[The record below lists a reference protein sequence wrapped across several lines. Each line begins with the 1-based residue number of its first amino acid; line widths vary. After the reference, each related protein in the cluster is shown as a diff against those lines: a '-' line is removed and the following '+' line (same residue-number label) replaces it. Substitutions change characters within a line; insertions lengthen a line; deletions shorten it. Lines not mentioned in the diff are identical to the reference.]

1 MSHPKTQ
8 INVLINNNCSLFSQ
22 MSFTLVLFNIRI
34 VLYTTVFQN
43 LLDIEIYMTSIEHY
57 DLLLLAIKNSNVLS
71 SSQKEILIHLHQFKE
86 GLSMSD
92 LVELMGQ
99 SKQTLFLKVKKL
111 LDRGFVLREKDMVFM
126 YKVNQQKMSTL
137 LENYQQLQ
145 NHKVLK

>member
-1 MSHPKTQ
+1 M
-8 INVLINNNCSLFSQ
+8 LINNNCSLFSQ
-22 MSFTLVLFNIRI
+22 MSFTLVLINIRI

-43 LLDIEIYMTSIEHY
+43 LLDIGIYMTSIEHY

-71 SSQKEILIHLHQFKE
+71 SSQKEILIHLLQFKE
-86 GLSMSD
+86 GLPMSD

-145 NHKVLK
+145 NYKVLK

>member
-1 MSHPKTQ
+1 M
-8 INVLINNNCSLFSQ
+8 LINNNCLLFSQ
-22 MSFTLVLFNIRI
+22 MSFTLVLINIRI

-43 LLDIEIYMTSIEHY
+43 LLDIGIYMTSIEHY

-71 SSQKEILIHLHQFKE
+71 SSQKEILIHLLQFKE
-86 GLSMSD
+86 GLPMSD

>member
-1 MSHPKTQ
+1 
-8 INVLINNNCSLFSQ
+8 
-22 MSFTLVLFNIRI
+22 
-34 VLYTTVFQN
+34 
-43 LLDIEIYMTSIEHY
+43 MTSIEHY

-71 SSQKEILIHLHQFKE
+71 SSQKEILIHLLQFKE
-86 GLSMSD
+86 GLPMSD

>member
-1 MSHPKTQ
+1 MIHS
-8 INVLINNNCSLFSQ
+8 
-22 MSFTLVLFNIRI
+22 
-34 VLYTTVFQN
+34 N
-43 LLDIEIYMTSIEHY
+43 LLP
-57 DLLLLAIKNSNVLS
+57 LAIKES
-71 SSQKEILIHLHQFKE
+71 SIVSKGQKEILLNILQFE
-86 GLSMSD
+86 DGLAMSD
-92 LVELMGQ
+92 LVNIMKQ